1 MRMVKYMVTACGLSA
16 LFLSAVIAHAVLAPL
31 PEKAPQQDQAWT
43 TTIYKNTF

>member
-1 MRMVKYMVTACGLSA
+1 MRTIKFMVTACGLSA

-31 PEKAPQQDQAWT
+31 PDKAPRQDQAWT

>member
-31 PEKAPQQDQAWT
+31 PDKAPRQDQAWT
-43 TTIYKNTF
+43 TTIYKTTF